1 MARSP
6 RKGRMGLVRKARGN
20 PSNGFK
26 NVLSYLEIH
35 VKASASQK
43 WWSQKELAREG
54 AGWVEGRDG

>member
-1 MARSP
+1 
-6 RKGRMGLVRKARGN
+6 MGLVRKARGN